1 MPAALAEDLHYP
13 RELLEVQGRVL
24 QRAHWGIGLLEP
36 VRTDT
41 LAGPVQRLHF
51 VEREHDR
58 IVAVVEASHRRGQ
71 DELRLVRFDSLA
83 SLDSPALLAQ
93 RWERLP
99 YVSQMADSVRV
110 AGARLSL
117 GPVQLVP
124 TSEGL
129 VGYQTGHA
137 VDSSGRATLALV
149 NVALG
154 GRLGTGPRMGVS
166 WLNLRGEVA
175 ALPVSV
181 GPAGQLREARIW
193 LLRADS
199 AFRRG
204 DLPAFGRA
212 FEALRAILDYPPGP
226 PE

>member
-1 MPAALAEDLHYP
+1 LIWISVGYLHGSSFPGVSPAVWRGRPVSYLRAAFLGVVDATDGTLVVYERGPADPITSAWATIARGMVRPATEMPAALAEDLHYP

-110 AGARLSL
+110 AGRPRPPPRGAR
-117 GPVQLVP
+117 
-124 TSEGL
+124 
-129 VGYQTGHA
+129 
-137 VDSSGRATLALV
+137 RR
-149 NVALG
+149 G
-154 GRLGTGPRMGVS
+154 GRPG
-166 WLNLRGEVA
+166 
-175 ALPVSV
+175 
-181 GPAGQLREARIW
+181 
-193 LLRADS
+193 
-199 AFRRG
+199 RRS
-204 DLPAFGRA
+204 
-212 FEALRAILDYPPGP
+212 
-226 PE
+226 